1 MFAIPTCYY
10 GFYKCRL
17 YADIVL
23 ICPKHA
29 VLDKSIYRLLSVGL
43 SAVDVEISLYFMEP
57 LLLVIVA
64 LRRQGLYLGN
74 EDRKMYKLSFSFLNG
89 VDG

>member
-1 MFAIPTCYY
+1 MSQARCPRYCS
-10 GFYKCRL
+10 L
-17 YADIVL
+17 Y
-23 ICPKHA
+23 
-29 VLDKSIYRLLSVGL
+29 GL
-43 SAVDVEISLYFMEP
+43 SAVDVEISFYFVEP

>member
-1 MFAIPTCYY
+1 M
-10 GFYKCRL
+10 
-17 YADIVL
+17 
-23 ICPKHA
+23 
-29 VLDKSIYRLLSVGL
+29 
-43 SAVDVEISLYFMEP
+43 SAVDVEISFYFVEP

-64 LRRQGLYLGN
+64 LRRQGLYQGN

>member
-1 MFAIPTCYY
+1 MFAIPICYY
-10 GFYKCRL
+10 GFYKCQL

-29 VLDKSIYRLLSVGL
+29 VLYGL
-43 SAVDVEISLYFMEP
+43 SAVDVEISFYFVEP